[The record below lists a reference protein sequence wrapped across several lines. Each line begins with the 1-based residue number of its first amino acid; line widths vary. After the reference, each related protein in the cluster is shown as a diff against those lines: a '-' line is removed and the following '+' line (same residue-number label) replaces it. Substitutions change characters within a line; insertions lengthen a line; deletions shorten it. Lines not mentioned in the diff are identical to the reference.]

1 MVQTIQRP
9 QTGQL
14 PKVKGP
20 EFNDRDRLNDL
31 LLTEKY
37 LTMGYNISVF
47 ESGDTQLHQDLL
59 QILKETHEFQ
69 HQLFQAM
76 FDRGWYKMQAAQQQV
91 ASKAA
96 TDFENYKTQLPY
108 RTPPPQ

>member
-1 MVQTIQRP
+1 MLQEIKAP

-14 PKVKGP
+14 PTVKGP

-31 LLTEKY
+31 MLTEKY

-47 ESGDTQLHQDLL
+47 EANDPQLHTDLVN
-59 QILKETHEFQ
+59 ILTQTHEFERK
-69 HQLFQAM
+69 LFQAM
-76 FDRGWYKMQAAQQQV
+76 FDRGWYTMHVADSAVVGK
-91 ASKAA
+91 ASK
-96 TDFENYKTQLPY
+96 DFENYKSQLPY

>member
-1 MVQTIQRP
+1 MVQTIKAP

-14 PKVKGP
+14 PQVKGP

-37 LTMGYNISVF
+37 LTMGYNVGTF
-47 ESGDTQLHQDLL
+47 EAGNEKLHQDLL
-59 QILKETHEFQ
+59 KILNETHEFQ
-69 HQLFQAM
+69 HRLFQAM
-76 FDRGWYKMQAAQQQV
+76 FDRGWYKMQAADGTV
-91 ASKAA
+91 ASKAG